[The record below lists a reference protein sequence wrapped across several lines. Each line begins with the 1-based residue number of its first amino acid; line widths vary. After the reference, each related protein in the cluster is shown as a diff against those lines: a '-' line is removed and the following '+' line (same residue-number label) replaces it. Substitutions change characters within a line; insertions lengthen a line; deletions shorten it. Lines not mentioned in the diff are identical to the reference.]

1 LRTPGT
7 AATAQLLYRFAQAG
21 SDAQIRSDVAAIT
34 RALPAA
40 TIENSASWLT
50 AQSQSE
56 GNGAIMEP
64 FVLAFALIGLVMAVL
79 IVGNVI
85 SGAVVAQY
93 QRIGVLKSLGLTPAQ
108 VVLAYLSRVGFPA
121 LVGCVTGVVVGNVLA
136 IPVLNESADAYGVGS

>member
-1 LRTPGT
+1 M
-7 AATAQLLYRFAQAG
+7 
-21 SDAQIRSDVAAIT
+21 AAIT
-34 RALPAA
+34 RALPAGA
-40 TIENSASWLT
+40 VANCASWLT

-108 VVLAYLSRVGFPA
+108 VVAVYLSRIGLAGPGGLRDRGGGGRPA
-121 LVGCVTGVVVGNVLA
+121 LRPGAAQVGRRLRRRQPAAAAVGA
-136 IPVLNESADAYGVGS
+136 GRRARRACSR